1 MSADRPSVLVV
12 EDTADVRFVLAH
24 MLEREGYRVLEAS
37 NGELALELLARQ
49 LPSLVLMDL
58 AMPRL
63 DGWSTLARLRQLPG
77 GTTLPVI
84 AVTAHAMPGDR
95 ERAIKRGF
103 DDYVTKPL
111 DLPELLAL
119 VARLLG
125 R

>member
-1 MSADRPSVLVV
+1 MSADRPTVLVV

-63 DGWSTLARLRQLPG
+63 DGWSALARLRQLAG
-77 GTTLPVI
+77 GAALPVI

-111 DLPELLAL
+111 DLPGLLAL

>member
-1 MSADRPSVLVV
+1 MSADRPTVLVV

-24 MLEREGYRVLEAS
+24 MLERAGYRVLQAN
-37 NGELALELLARQ
+37 NGEQALGLLADR
-49 LPSLVLMDL
+49 LPDLVLMDL

-63 DGWSTLARLRQLPG
+63 DGWSALARLRQLAG
-77 GTTLPVI
+77 GAALPVI

-111 DLPELLAL
+111 DLPGLLAL

>member
-1 MSADRPSVLVV
+1 MSADRPTVLVV

-24 MLEREGYRVLEAS
+24 MLERAGYRVLQAN
-37 NGELALELLARQ
+37 NGEQALGLLADR
-49 LPSLVLMDL
+49 LPDLVLMDL

-63 DGWSTLARLRQLPG
+63 DGWSALARLRQLAG
-77 GTTLPVI
+77 GAALPVI

-95 ERAIKRGF
+95 ERAIERGF
-103 DDYVTKPL
+103 DEYVTKPL
-111 DLPELLAL
+111 DLPGLLAL

>member
-1 MSADRPSVLVV
+1 VLVV

-24 MLEREGYRVLEAS
+24 MLERAGYRVLQAN
-37 NGELALELLARQ
+37 NGEQALGLLADR
-49 LPSLVLMDL
+49 LPDLVLMDL

-63 DGWSTLARLRQLPG
+63 DGWSALARLRQLAG
-77 GTTLPVI
+77 GAALPVI

-95 ERAIKRGF
+95 ERAIERGF
-103 DDYVTKPL
+103 DEYVTKPL
-111 DLPELLAL
+111 DLPGLLAL